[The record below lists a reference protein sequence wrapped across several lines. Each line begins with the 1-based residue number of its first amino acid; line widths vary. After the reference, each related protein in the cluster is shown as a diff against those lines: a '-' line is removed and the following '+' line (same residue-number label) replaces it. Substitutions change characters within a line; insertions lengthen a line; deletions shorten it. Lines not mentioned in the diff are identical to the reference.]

1 MISPFTCKSWM
12 SSSVTKF
19 ANLENVDGRIC
30 IHDRLFHLLKNGV
43 LCVLSVNTYH
53 AIIVQIFS
61 MGQKSAN
68 KTGHF
73 IRYEKGSLKNG
84 TVVFA
89 EW

>member
-1 MISPFTCKSWM
+1 M

-19 ANLENVDGRIC
+19 ANLENVDEGIVSYASMILYYRAFFYS
-30 IHDRLFHLLKNGV
+30 RMEYWV
-43 LCVLSVNTYH
+43 LPVNTYR

-61 MGQKSAN
+61 MGQRSGN

>member
-1 MISPFTCKSWM
+1 M

-19 ANLENVDGRIC
+19 ANLENVDGIIVSYASIIGCFIFSRMEYW
-30 IHDRLFHLLKNGV
+30 V
-43 LCVLSVNTYH
+43 LTVNTYH
-53 AIIVQIFS
+53 VIIVQIFS
-61 MGQKSAN
+61 MGQRSGN

-73 IRYEKGSLKNG
+73 IRYEKGSPKNG